1 MNKVVHFEIP
11 ADDIAKAQK
20 FYGNV
25 FGWEFK
31 AWSDEYSL
39 AITAK
44 SDADDNP
51 LEPGAINGGIQK
63 RSHRAKTP
71 TFVIQVDS
79 IDNTLK
85 NIETLGGKVAIPK
98 ESIGDMGF
106 YAQFDDPEG
115 NRIGLFQEKK

>member
-1 MNKVVHFEIP
+1 MNKVIHFEIP
-11 ADDIAKAQK
+11 ADDIAKATK

-44 SDADDNP
+44 SDEDHNS

-98 ESIGDMGF
+98 ESIADMGF